1 MSVDREESLMP
12 MDETERLLGNGT
24 VLTMD
29 RSRPIL
35 HDGAVLVRG
44 SRIAD
49 LGDRAELQH
58 RYPAARWID
67 AAGGVILPGFVN
79 THTHLFQGL
88 LKGLGDDRPLYR
100 WLRDMTA
107 PAASRLTEEHCEAA
121 ALNGALEAIR
131 SGTTTV
137 VDFMYAHPREGL
149 TDAVV
154 RGLQAAGVRAVVARG
169 FITRGVD
176 LGVPEALIEEVE
188 TALADVAR
196 LRSLHAGP
204 ADLVRIGVAPCLLW
218 MIDQDA
224 LRATREFATGQDIV
238 ITYHLAETSF
248 EVDYARRT
256 YGLPEAQVLEQAG
269 FLGPDL
275 LAVHCTKLDG
285 DDIERLAAHDVK
297 VSHNPVSNMYLGSGI
312 APIVA
317 MLRRGLTVGLAT
329 DGPASNN
336 NQNML
341 HVLKYTAL
349 LHKVAHEDPTA
360 MTADR
365 VLEMATI
372 DGARAIGMADEIGS
386 IEVGKRAD
394 LVTVALDNPFAA
406 PVHDPISS
414 LVYAAVGNEVR
425 TVIVDGR
432 PLMQDGRL
440 ATLDEERVLERA
452 SSAARDLAV
461 LAGLPSRLERQW
473 RRYGTE

>member
-1 MSVDREESLMP
+1 M
-12 MDETERLLGNGT
+12 
-24 VLTMD
+24 
-29 RSRPIL
+29 
-35 HDGAVLVRG
+35 
-44 SRIAD
+44 
-49 LGDRAELQH
+49 
-58 RYPAARWID
+58 
-67 AAGGVILPGFVN
+67 
-79 THTHLFQGL
+79 
-88 LKGLGDDRPLYR
+88 
-100 WLRDMTA
+100 
-107 PAASRLTEEHCEAA
+107 TEEHCEAA

-154 RGLQAAGVRAVVARG
+154 RGLQAAGLRAVVARG
-169 FITRGVD
+169 FVTRGVD
-176 LGVPEALIEEVE
+176 LGVPEALIEDVE
-188 TALADVAR
+188 TALAIVEVGAAIPLAVPAVLLSIR
-196 LRSLHAGP
+196 AQRFGVLFAFALHAGP
-204 ADLVRIGVAPCLLW
+204 VDLVRIGVAPCLLW

-238 ITYHLAETSF
+238 VTYHLAETSF
-248 EVDYARRT
+248 EVDYAHRT

-285 DDIERLAAHDVK
+285 DDIERLAAQDVK

-317 MLRRGLTVGLAT
+317 MVRRGLTVGLGT

-360 MTADR
+360 MTADK

-372 DGARAIGMADEIGS
+372 DGARAIGLADEIGS
-386 IEVGKRAD
+386 IEIGKRAD

-425 TVIVDGR
+425 TVLVGGR
-432 PLMQDGRL
+432 LLMQDSRL
-440 ATLDEERVLERA
+440 AAFDEV
-452 SSAARDLAV
+452 
-461 LAGLPSRLERQW
+461 
-473 RRYGTE
+473 

>member
-1 MSVDREESLMP
+1 MKP
-12 MDETERLLGNGT
+12 IDETERLLGNGT

-29 RSRPIL
+29 RSRPIFE
-35 HDGAVLVRG
+35 DGAVLVRG
-44 SRIAD
+44 SQIAEI
-49 LGDRAELQH
+49 GHRTELQH
-58 RYPAARWID
+58 RHPSAEWID

-88 LKGLGDDRPLYR
+88 LKGLGDDRPLYH
-100 WLRDMTA
+100 WLRDMTV

-121 ALNGALEAIR
+121 ALSGALEAIR

-137 VDFMYAHPREGL
+137 VDFMYVHPREGL

-154 RGLQAAGVRAVVARG
+154 RGLQAAGVRAIVARG
-169 FITRGVD
+169 FITQGVD
-176 LGVPEALIEEVE
+176 LGIPEALIEQVE
-188 TALADVAR
+188 LALADVAR
-196 LRSLHAGP
+196 LRSLHDGP

-218 MIDQDA
+218 MVDPHA

-248 EVDYARRT
+248 ERDYSRRT
-256 YGLPEAQVLEQAG
+256 YGLPEAQVLDQAG

-275 LAVHCTKLDG
+275 LAVHCTKLDADG
-285 DDIERLAAHDVK
+285 IERLIAHDVK
-297 VSHNPVSNMYLGSGI
+297 VSHNPVSNMFLGSGI
-312 APIVA
+312 APIVE

-341 HVLKYTAL
+341 HVLKFTAL
-349 LHKVAHEDPTA
+349 LQKVAHEDPTA
-360 MTADR
+360 MSAGK

-372 DGARAIGMADEIGS
+372 DGARAIGMADKIGS

-406 PVHDPISS
+406 PVHDVISS

-425 TVIVDGR
+425 TVLVDGR
-432 PLMQDGRL
+432 PLMQDGAL
-440 ATLDEERVLERA
+440 VALDEERVQERA
-452 SSAARDLAV
+452 SSAARNLAV
-461 LAGLPSRLERQW
+461 LAGLPSRLERNW
-473 RRYGTE
+473 PRPEPGHAHSE